1 MQNKSKPITV
11 ETPSLKRRLIC
22 LVYEL
27 FLLTAVVMFA
37 LFVFLFVTQKLQGPV
52 QEYGRQI
59 VLFLA
64 AGAYFI
70 HSWTGSGH
78 TLAMKTWRIKLVK
91 VGHARVPFGTAVL
104 RYVLAWGWVLPA
116 LVVSWTFGL
125 HSKAQIGT
133 AVAVNV
139 VLWAMTA
146 LLDKNGQFLHDRLAG
161 TRLILLPKAAK
172 TTAKTRAAAKAG

>member
-1 MQNKSKPITV
+1 MQNKSKPIAV

-37 LFVFLFVTQKLQGPV
+37 LFVFLFVTQKMQGPV
-52 QEYGRQI
+52 QEYGRQV

-64 AGAYFI
+64 SGAYFI

-104 RYVLAWGWVLPA
+104 RYVLAWGWVFPA
-116 LVVSWTFGL
+116 LAASWALGL
-125 HSKAQIGT
+125 HSKTQIG
-133 AVAVNV
+133 VALAINV
-139 VLWAMTA
+139 ALWAMTA
-146 LLDKNGQFLHDRLAG
+146 LLDRNGQFLHDRLAG

-172 TTAKTRAAAKAG
+172 AKAAAKAG